1 MSSPN
6 SKTIRRRELL
16 HRLWDLGRSTST
28 QTVFLHQAIAQSVGL
43 NATDTKCIDLILSHP
58 EGSMTAGS
66 LSGMTGLTTGAITHI
81 LDRLEKR
88 RFIER
93 VRDTRDRRK
102 VFIRVRSGSLE
113 PLIPKY
119 EGIGKAYMSL
129 AERYDNKGLE
139 LICDYLER
147 ASEVSKRE
155 LANMI
160 AANGS
165 RSTQLKSTPS
175 RRGRESSQ

>member
-1 MSSPN
+1 MP
-6 SKTIRRRELL
+6 
-16 HRLWDLGRSTST
+16 H
-28 QTVFLHQAIAQSVGL
+28 
-43 NATDTKCIDLILSHP
+43 
-58 EGSMTAGS
+58 
-66 LSGMTGLTTGAITHI
+66 
-81 LDRLEKR
+81 
-88 RFIER
+88 
-93 VRDTRDRRK
+93 
-102 VFIRVRSGSLE
+102 SLE

-165 RSTQLKSTPS
+165 RSRQLKSTPS
-175 RRGRESSQ
+175 LSRRESSK